1 MKQRKLFAG
10 VFVGVLAAMIAAYAL
25 WPRSALEGTTF
36 VTLSGDRI
44 KLRDLRGKAVLV
56 NFWATTC
63 PACVKEMPELSHIYE
78 RYRARGFEVVA
89 VAMAYDPPEA
99 VKAFVQKHALPFHV
113 ALDPEQNIANAFGG
127 VEVVPTTYI
136 IDTDGRVQ
144 SRTVGLIAAA
154 KVSAYLDTAIG
165 NIGREK

>member
-10 VFVGVLAAMIAAYAL
+10 VFVGVVAAMMAAYAL
-25 WPRSALEGTTF
+25 WPRSALEGATF
-36 VTLSGDRI
+36 VTLSGDSV
-44 KLRDLRGKAVLV
+44 KLRDLRGKVVLV

-63 PACVKEMPELSHIYE
+63 PACVKEMPELVQIYQ
-78 RYRARGFEVVA
+78 RYRVHGFEIVA

-99 VKAFVQKHALPFHV
+99 VKAFVQRHALPFPV
-113 ALDPEQNIANAFGG
+113 TLDPEQNIANAFGG

-136 IDTDGRVQ
+136 IDKDGRVQ

-154 KVSAYLDTAIG
+154 KVSAYLDTALG
-165 NIGREK
+165 KIGREE